1 MAGTDF
7 TRAESDALASLEDR
21 ILRAVQ
27 LVNQL
32 RQEKAALEKNAD
44 SALAELR
51 SENEHLKEEMET
63 LRADRTQVRNRIEKL
78 LGQLDSLAT

>member
-51 SENEHLKEEMET
+51 AENERLKEEMET